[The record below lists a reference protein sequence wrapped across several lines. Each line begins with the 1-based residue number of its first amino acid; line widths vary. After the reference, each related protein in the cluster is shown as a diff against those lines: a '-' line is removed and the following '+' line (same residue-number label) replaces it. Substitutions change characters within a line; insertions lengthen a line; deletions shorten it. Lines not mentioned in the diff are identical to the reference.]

1 MNENDIER
9 ELLKQPLARPST
21 ALDRRMEAFFDE
33 AQSGRPHFLMRAVPV
48 WLTAGA
54 CLICAVAGFGA
65 RSMFIPRQH
74 PPTVVYYF
82 PPNEA
87 MARFLSGAKANRS
100 DSFDFSQAHVEVIQ
114 PSAAQ
119 GNQL

>member
-33 AQSGRPHFLMRAVPV
+33 AQSERPHFLMRAVPV

-65 RSMFIPRQH
+65 RSLVTPRQH
-74 PPTVVYYF
+74 PPTVIYF
-82 PPNEA
+82 SPPNEA
-87 MARFLSGAKANRS
+87 MARFLTGAKANRN
-100 DSFDFSQAHVEVIQ
+100 DSFDFSHARVEVIQ
-114 PSAAQ
+114 PPAPQ